1 MTKRTSPFNREA
13 TDIKRFSKSLRF
25 GGTRLYHAYSTEEAP
40 QAEGVRRINS
50 RCVELETF
58 SNLNKEGSTFFIGS
72 SIIVT
77 TIGTTLSFSAI
88 GFEQL
93 TTEIV
98 TTSLLIFPLPP
109 LLGFIFYL
117 LSGNHRSRGSFIRI
131 HRETRKLYYS
141 SPGEKHL
148 HVLDWDQLEVL
159 AGYVP
164 IVTGSVNTSRHPLYL
179 IGVDYNLKQPA
190 EICIACGNLGVIDGD
205 RSAKSL
211 WAYLQHFMAY
221 GPEGLPEPPPLPPRM
236 TRRQATFRRF
246 HEWRHAL
253 VNSLA
258 TTRGK
263 LWAPIMLPLRVLWLI
278 WDVFPDCL
286 GEFIQYNVPY
296 TSFPRHIDELCGF
309 AEKRKPVIRVNGKIV
324 DDQ

>member
-1 MTKRTSPFNREA
+1 MAPPSITSIQLESPPGP
-13 TDIKRFSKSLRF
+13 TDYDKKNSK
-25 GGTRLYHAYSTEEAP
+25 
-40 QAEGVRRINS
+40 
-50 RCVELETF
+50 CVELETY
-58 SNLNKEGSTFFIGS
+58 SNLNKSGAVYFLGMTFNAGLIAL
-72 SIIVT
+72 ILI
-77 TIGTTLSFSAI
+77 LSKTELS
-88 GFEQL
+88 QL
-93 TTEIV
+93 TKET
-98 TTSLLIFPLPP
+98 LITIIAAPFLSIFV
-109 LLGFIFYL
+109 GVAFYL

-211 WAYLQHFMAY
+211 WAYLQHFMAH

-263 LWAPIMLPLRVLWLI
+263 LWAPIMLPLRVFWLI

-309 AEKRKPVIRVNGKIV
+309 AEKRKPVIRVNGTIV
-324 DDQ
+324 DD

>member
-1 MTKRTSPFNREA
+1 MVAPPSITSIQLESPPGP
-13 TDIKRFSKSLRF
+13 TDYDKKNSK
-25 GGTRLYHAYSTEEAP
+25 
-40 QAEGVRRINS
+40 
-50 RCVELETF
+50 CVELETY
-58 SNLNKEGSTFFIGS
+58 SNLNKSGAVYFLGMTFNAGLIAL
-72 SIIVT
+72 ILI
-77 TIGTTLSFSAI
+77 LSKTELS
-88 GFEQL
+88 QL
-93 TTEIV
+93 TKET
-98 TTSLLIFPLPP
+98 LITIIAAPFLSIFV
-109 LLGFIFYL
+109 GVAFYL

-211 WAYLQHFMAY
+211 WAYLQHFMAH

-263 LWAPIMLPLRVLWLI
+263 LWAPIMLPLRVFWLI

-296 TSFPRHIDELCGF
+296 TPFPRHIDELCGF
-309 AEKRKPVIRVNGKIV
+309 AEKRKPVIRVNGTIV
-324 DDQ
+324 DD

>member
-1 MTKRTSPFNREA
+1 MVAPPSITSIQLESPPGP
-13 TDIKRFSKSLRF
+13 TDYDKKNSK
-25 GGTRLYHAYSTEEAP
+25 
-40 QAEGVRRINS
+40 
-50 RCVELETF
+50 CVELETY
-58 SNLNKEGSTFFIGS
+58 SNLNKSGAVYFLGMTFNAGLIAL
-72 SIIVT
+72 ILI
-77 TIGTTLSFSAI
+77 LSKTELS
-88 GFEQL
+88 QL
-93 TTEIV
+93 TKET
-98 TTSLLIFPLPP
+98 LITIIAAPFLSIFV
-109 LLGFIFYL
+109 GVAFYL

-309 AEKRKPVIRVNGKIV
+309 AEKRKPVIRVNGTIV
-324 DDQ
+324 DD

>member
-1 MTKRTSPFNREA
+1 MVAPPSITSIQLESPPGP
-13 TDIKRFSKSLRF
+13 TDYDKKNSK
-25 GGTRLYHAYSTEEAP
+25 
-40 QAEGVRRINS
+40 
-50 RCVELETF
+50 CVELETY
-58 SNLNKEGSTFFIGS
+58 SNLNKSGAVYFLGMTFNAGLIAL
-72 SIIVT
+72 ILI
-77 TIGTTLSFSAI
+77 LSKTELS
-88 GFEQL
+88 QL
-93 TTEIV
+93 TKET
-98 TTSLLIFPLPP
+98 LITIIAAPFLSIFV
-109 LLGFIFYL
+109 GVAFYL

-211 WAYLQHFMAY
+211 WAYLQHFMAH

-309 AEKRKPVIRVNGKIV
+309 AEKRKPVIRVNGTIV
-324 DDQ
+324 DD